1 MTVRLKSYCNSIIGN
16 VIKSS
21 VRPSMPF
28 SPMTDLRAV
37 FSSAGRG
44 GSVVVLRAR
53 PVGRNCSGQHCETL
67 CIIVWDRLG
76 HRVKRCEVTDCAL
89 LWFGP
94 PLHHIWS
101 IHYYIVTIFKGFD
114 QVVFRS
120 LPMRWFV
127 QRVSRWISWL
137 VFHIPKCFFP
147 KPICV

>member
-1 MTVRLKSYCNSIIGN
+1 MTVRLKSYCNSVIGN

-21 VRPSMPF
+21 VRPSMQF
-28 SPMTDLRAV
+28 SAMKDLRAV

-67 CIIVWDRLG
+67 GIIVWDRLG

-94 PLHHIWS
+94 PPFI
-101 IHYYIVTIFKGFD
+101 IF
-114 QVVFRS
+114 FRE
-120 LPMRWFV
+120 LK
-127 QRVSRWISWL
+127 L
-137 VFHIPKCFFP
+137 
-147 KPICV
+147 KPFQFEQKWAGTHAS